1 MKFIKPFKLF
11 EAEGYPDPDDI
22 TEEQVMLV
30 FNDPER
36 APLFFSPKG
45 DAQDQK
51 AAGVFVD
58 FIFRMEEKITPL
70 QFLNFTKYLIRLD
83 HKELANNVIIALF
96 KMKSYLFDPEYLR
109 KTLYF
114 DEYYHPNEMDEIIRT
129 KKENGIMD
137 KDEDLIDIRAELAAL
152 EGVSRKSSDVLSGRD
167 LQDAIDNALDRRD
180 FKEVE
185 RLSKMLPECYGF
197 KITGTISI
205 FS

>member
-129 KKENGIMD
+129 KKENGIMGE
-137 KDEDLIDIRAELAAL
+137 DEDLIDIRAEIEAL
-152 EGVSRKSSDVLSGRD
+152 EGGSRKSSDALSGRD

-197 KITGTISI
+197 RISGSISI